1 MMAWDQFNDVVKK
14 AVIAK
19 KNMENKGIIRAKA
32 QCPYCTGFWYIRL
45 IKGSGSRGDNIHL
58 KCDGDCKTMMM
69 T

>member
-1 MMAWDQFNDVVKK
+1 MMTWDQFDDVIKK
-14 AVIAK
+14 ALIAK
-19 KNMENKGIIRAKA
+19 KNMEKKGIVRAKA
-32 QCPYCTGFWYIRL
+32 KCPYCTGFWHIRL